1 MCLQCSQADPLARGL
16 QSEALCTVAIKPA
29 AADEEKHDAAR
40 AVQAS
45 QATASEAEVSF
56 E

>member
-1 MCLQCSQADPLARGL
+1 MPEQRSGAVGSTLGRLEDGK
-16 QSEALCTVAIKPA
+16 QSNIGTTTV
-29 AADEEKHDAAR
+29 DEEKRDAAR

-45 QATASEAEVSF
+45 QATASEAEVKF

>member
-1 MCLQCSQADPLARGL
+1 MPEQRSGAVGSTRSQLEGGKR
-16 QSEALCTVAIKPA
+16 SNIVTTT
-29 AADEEKHDAAR
+29 ADEEKHDAAR

-45 QATASEAEVSF
+45 QATASEAEVKF